1 MTGTIKTSMTFPLEG
16 QASPDPH
23 GPIWTSPR
31 LSSRLSILRS
41 KRFLQSSHR
50 LQWKVGW
57 LLILESCMLIW
68 AKQFEAANLIISKII
83 LSCHW
88 SKVWDEDL
96 HSSTLSN
103 PQLLILL
110 SWNDWKEMHVFMFDL
125 LGISMS
131 PPRISVPLPFFFFL
145 PLWPSS
151 INGKFKWCQWQ
162 CETVKPW
169 HLTNM
174 HACLLSFH
182 HLCAFF
188 SASLAFFLSSFLL
201 EPPAIGFWPE
211 TWSSQIRI
219 GGVLI
224 EQLPH
229 DHKPMKHPKE
239 SKAAMPNQCRMIPKL
254 HHILYTRY
262 HMVCNNEISKNQTCN
277 YTKDM
282 PLRRTYEHHLPAFC
296 CHNSPLNV
304 ASYRTGSQCGMCQAK
319 KLCET
324 LLLRIDD

>member
-1 MTGTIKTSMTFPLEG
+1 MTFPLKC
-16 QASPDPH
+16 QASPDLH

-57 LLILESCMLIW
+57 LLILESYMLIW
-68 AKQFEAANLIISKII
+68 TKQFEAANLIISKII
-83 LSCHW
+83 LSCRW
-88 SKVWDEDL
+88 SNIWDEDL
-96 HSSTLSN
+96 HSSTLST
-103 PQLLILL
+103 PQLLIYYHGMIRKKSMLL
-110 SWNDWKEMHVFMFDL
+110 CHLPEFQ
-125 LGISMS
+125 
-131 PPRISVPLPFFFFL
+131 VPLLFFFFL

-174 HACLLSFH
+174 HAGLLSFH
-182 HLCAFF
+182 HFPAFF

-211 TWSSQIRI
+211 TLSYQIRL

-229 DHKPMKHPKE
+229 DHKPKKHPNE
-239 SKAAMPNQCRMIPKL
+239 SKAAMPNQCSAWFPNSI
-254 HHILYTRY
+254 IY
-262 HMVCNNEISKNQTCN
+262 HMVSNNEISKNQSCN

-304 ASYRTGSQCGMCQAK
+304 ASYRTDSQCGMCQAK

-324 LLLRIDD
+324 SLLRIDD